1 MRALQKLWAAFGRQD
16 AAAPMPEVVTH
27 DPAASKPH
35 DLDNPFHDSKAQE
48 RIGIAIAK
56 AAQ

>member
-1 MRALQKLWAAFGRQD
+1 
-16 AAAPMPEVVTH
+16 MPEVVTH

-35 DLDNPFHDSKAQE
+35 DLDNPFHDSKTQE

>member
-1 MRALQKLWAAFGRQD
+1 MGCIRETGPSHAYAGSSHSR
-16 AAAPMPEVVTH
+16 
-27 DPAASKPH
+27 PAASKPH

-56 AAQ
+56 SVQ

>member
-1 MRALQKLWAAFGRQD
+1 
-16 AAAPMPEVVTH
+16 MPEVVTH

-35 DLDNPFHDSKAQE
+35 DLDNPFHASKAQE

>member
-1 MRALQKLWAAFGRQD
+1 MGALQKLWTAFWRQD
-16 AAAPMPEVVTH
+16 AATPMPEVVTH

-35 DLDNPFHDSKAQE
+35 DLDNPFHDSKVQE